1 MRRFKI
7 IKYVVLLT
15 LSLMGVD
22 AHAAEELERAG
33 FWGGMDVGAGYLQ
46 QSSDGFEANETTFF
60 LGFQGGYTLNEH
72 FLLGLELSGW
82 LLQASDLE
90 DPSVGE
96 GISQVFLVS
105 RYYPSRDS
113 GFFVKGGGGYVSYW
127 NNRPGEPGRLN
138 GWGVTV
144 GGGYDFSIDK
154 RWALTPFVTYSRG
167 SAGNE
172 EYDVF
177 TVGLGIT
184 LQ

>member
-105 RYYPSRDS
+105 PSPS
-113 GFFVKGGGGYVSYW
+113 LL
-127 NNRPGEPGRLN
+127 P
-138 GWGVTV
+138 T
-144 GGGYDFSIDK
+144 
-154 RWALTPFVTYSRG
+154 TP
-167 SAGNE
+167 
-172 EYDVF
+172 
-177 TVGLGIT
+177 
-184 LQ
+184 